1 MGVLDKWTP
10 TVNVLQTLIAQ
21 ISFHIAIST
30 KIPCAGSYQI
40 YHFLTERIVNIN
52 YSIIKQLPTC
62 ICLKPQLFL
71 IVYDNK

>member
-10 TVNVLQTLIAQ
+10 TVNVLQTLIV
-21 ISFHIAIST
+21 HIAIST
-30 KIPCAGSYQI
+30 KTPCAGSYQI